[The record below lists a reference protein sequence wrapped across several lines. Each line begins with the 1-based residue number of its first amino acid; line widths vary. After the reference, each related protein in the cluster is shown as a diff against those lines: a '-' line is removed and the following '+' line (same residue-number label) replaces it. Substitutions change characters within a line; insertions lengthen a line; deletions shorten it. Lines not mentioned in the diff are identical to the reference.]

1 MKKFALIGEKLGHS
15 YSAIIHRRFFEL
27 AGLDCSYDLA
37 EIPLGGFESR
47 FLQLAEA
54 YSGINVTI
62 PYKQTV
68 TAYLDGESDISR
80 KIGAVNTVSFS
91 DGKAIGDNTDYYG
104 LKMTLD
110 KNSISLKGK
119 RAVILGTGGAS
130 KAVCALCE
138 DGGASDITFVSRS
151 ADKNM
156 NHRVIDYSSE
166 IKGDILFNT
175 TPSGMYPN
183 MDSSPLDEVDCGFE
197 FLMDLIYNPS
207 ETLLMKKAK
216 ASGVKAVNGLY
227 MLVSQALF
235 SQSIWQGIPFDAKAA
250 DTIYTELSK
259 KFERGAE
266 K

>member
-47 FLQLAEA
+47 FLHLAEA

-104 LKMTLD
+104 LKMALD

-151 ADKNM
+151 ADKTM
-156 NHRVIDYSSE
+156 KHRVVDYSAE